1 MPLSKTGKKIKKNF
15 IEEYGKE
22 KGEKIFY
29 AWENKTKRKD
39 IKLPSPRKA
48 IEMGISLGAL
58 GLGIGILNKYGGS

>member
-39 IKLPSPRKA
+39 IKLPSPK
-48 IEMGISLGAL
+48 
-58 GLGIGILNKYGGS
+58 KQ

>member
-1 MPLSKTGKKIKKNF
+1 MPLSKTGKELKMKFKK
-15 IEEYGKE
+15 EYGKK

-39 IKLPSPRKA
+39 IKLPSPKKA
-48 IEMGISLGAL
+48 IKMGISLGAL